1 VGSRLMSK
9 AFNRVIYTVV
19 VLLMSVST
27 VFAAV
32 ENVVKKPVSPVSY
45 THVLSWTLG
54 LIVVLCLFFA
64 CVWLMKKMG
73 ALPVNT
79 KQSMRVLSGLSLGMR
94 EKLVLV
100 QVGEKQLLLAVTP
113 GRVENLLL
121 LEGEDKLF
129 QPLKDEAADDGFSFK
144 LKQFMSQPT
153 HE

>member
-1 VGSRLMSK
+1 MSK
-9 AFNRVIYTVV
+9 AFNRAIYSVI
-19 VLLMSVST
+19 VLLMPAST
-27 VFAAV
+27 VFSAV
-32 ENVVKKPVSPVSY
+32 DNAVKKPVSSVSY

-64 CVWLMKKMG
+64 CIWLMKKMG
-73 ALPVNT
+73 ALPVNAN
-79 KQSMRVLSGLSLGMR
+79 QSMRVLNGLSLGMR

-129 QPLKDEAADDGFSFK
+129 QQLKDETAGDGFSVKF
-144 LKQFMSQPT
+144 KQFMSEPK